1 MNTVETLKTLEIVE
15 KVRICKICVLS
26 DNMDGVRL
34 DDEGVCNHCR
44 KVTNE
49 AQLQRWREEDE
60 ADFIELADKVRGQ
73 SAYDVVVG
81 WSGGKD
87 STYTVAM
94 LKERYGLRVL
104 GFSFDNGFVSPTALK
119 NLNVVSENLGVDLMI
134 VKPPLTLM
142 QQIFQGSVA
151 DKEMYSR
158 NALHRASVV
167 CNSCMGLAK
176 FIALR
181 IAIEKKI
188 PLMAFGWTPGQQT
201 GGRMAAMFPTNP
213 KIMRTM
219 MEASQKPLRALAGDA
234 IRPYFLEE
242 EHFADASRFP
252 WNVSPLAWID
262 YDEEKIKEHIKQ
274 YGWEKPTDTDPN
286 STNCLLNTFANVV
299 HIKQFGF
306 NPYAKELA
314 GLVRQGKMSREE
326 ALERLNTKEDPKV
339 LQKVEERLGMKA

>member
-1 MNTVETLKTLEIVE
+1 MEIIE
-15 KVRICKICVLS
+15 KVQICKLCVLS

-34 DDEGVCNHCR
+34 DAEGICNHCR
-44 KVTNE
+44 KVTD
-49 AQLQRWREEDE
+49 ASQLAKWREEDE
-60 ADFIELADKVRGQ
+60 AEFVELIAEKRGQ
-73 SAYDVVVG
+73 GAYDVVVG

-94 LKERYGLRVL
+94 LKERYNLRVL

-134 VKPPLTLM
+134 IKPRLDLM
-142 QQIFQGSVA
+142 QRIFQGSVA

-181 IAIEKKI
+181 IAIEKRI
-188 PLMAFGWTPGQQT
+188 PMMAFGWTPGQQT
-201 GGRMAAMFPTNP
+201 GGRMGAMFPTNP
-213 KIMRTM
+213 KIMRNM
-219 MEASQKPLRALAGDA
+219 MEASMKPLRALVGDA
-234 IRPYFLEE
+234 INPYFLEE

-252 WNVSPLAWID
+252 WNVSPLAWVD
-262 YDEEKIKEHIKQ
+262 YEEEMIKEHIKQ
-274 YGWEKPTDTDPN
+274 FGWERPTDTDPN

-314 GLVRQGKMSREE
+314 GLVRQGKMSRDE
-326 ALERLNTKEDPKV
+326 ALERLNTKEDPKI
-339 LQKVEERLGMKA
+339 LHKVEKRLGMEA

>member
-1 MNTVETLKTLEIVE
+1 MQIVE
-15 KVRICKICVLS
+15 KVQICKLCVLS

-34 DDEGVCNHCR
+34 DEEGICNHCR
-44 KVTNE
+44 KVTSAE
-49 AQLQRWREEDE
+49 QLQKWRAEDE
-60 ADFIELADKVRGQ
+60 AEFVELAEQLRGKA
-73 SAYDVVVG
+73 SYDVVVG

-94 LKERYGLRVL
+94 LKERYNLRVL
-104 GFSFDNGFVSPTALK
+104 GFSFDNGFISPTAIK
-119 NLNVVSENLGVDLMI
+119 NLNVVSESLGIDLMI

-142 QQIFQGSVA
+142 QQLFRGSVA
-151 DKEMYSR
+151 DKDMYPR
-158 NALHRASVV
+158 TALHRASVV

-188 PLMAFGWTPGQQT
+188 PMMAFGWTPGQQT
-201 GGRMAAMFPTNP
+201 GGRMGALFPTNP
-213 KIMRTM
+213 KIMRPM
-219 MEASQKPLRALAGDA
+219 MEASMKPLRNLVGDA
-234 IRPYFLEE
+234 VRPYFLEE

-252 WNVSPLAWID
+252 WNVSPLAWVD

-326 ALERLNTKEDPKV
+326 ALERLNTREDPKV
-339 LQKVEERLGMKA
+339 LHKVEERLGMRA